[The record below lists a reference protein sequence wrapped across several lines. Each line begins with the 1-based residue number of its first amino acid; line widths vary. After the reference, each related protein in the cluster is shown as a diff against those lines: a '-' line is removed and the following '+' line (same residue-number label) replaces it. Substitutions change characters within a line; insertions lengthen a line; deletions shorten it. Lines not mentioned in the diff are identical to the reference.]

1 MNFQARCMI
10 YDMGGREG
18 IREEKE
24 AAPLFPIKKPFERA
38 TPAIYER
45 ARNVWLRLHMRR
57 RGGKGM
63 RSYMC

>member
-1 MNFQARCMI
+1 MTWE
-10 YDMGGREG
+10 EG

-57 RGGKGM
+57 QARRQRYAELHVLKL
-63 RSYMC
+63 